1 MEIIKLITGLFTGS
15 AGEAVGGAVS
25 KVAQVAALLA
35 AITPV
40 FLWLG
45 NNKDEIFV
53 SLTYGDLAFWGALV
67 GLQIFLVVRLVHR
80 APVPQ

>member
-1 MEIIKLITGLFTGS
+1 MEFIKLIMGLFTGS

-25 KVAQVAALLA
+25 KVAQLAAVLA
-35 AITPV
+35 AITPI

-45 NNKDEIFV
+45 NNKDAVFV
-53 SLTYGDLAFWGALV
+53 SLTYGDLAFWGVLV

-80 APVPQ
+80 APPPQ